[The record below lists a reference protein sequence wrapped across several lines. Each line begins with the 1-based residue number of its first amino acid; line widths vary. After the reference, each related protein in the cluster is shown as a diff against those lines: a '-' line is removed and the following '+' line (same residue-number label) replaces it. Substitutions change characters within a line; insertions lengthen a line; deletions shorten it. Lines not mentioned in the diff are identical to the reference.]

1 MRRGARDSQV
11 INNFFSFAT
20 IVIISV
26 VLILYKTF
34 ILKDESPKIEK
45 LQCQKESQTRV
56 FVNNL
61 EILEKSFNAMA
72 KGYYKLDGG
81 MIESSLESSTL
92 KKNISLD
99 EINGFFIESIGNE
112 PKKDIKSF
120 LKINYEI
127 VEFDKKESEKLDYGV
142 LMTSFR
148 INSNE
153 VFRVNTNIKF
163 MYSNGI
169 KNRVDCTMKVFKNY
183 VEYSRK

>member
-1 MRRGARDSQV
+1 MKRGARDSQV

-20 IVIISV
+20 IVIISI

-34 ILKDESPKIEK
+34 ILKDETQKIQK
-45 LQCQKESQTRV
+45 LQCEKESYTKV
-56 FVNNL
+56 IAPNL
-61 EILEKSFNAMA
+61 EILEKSFNALT

-81 MIESSLESSTL
+81 MIESSLENSNL
-92 KKNISLD
+92 KESISLKEID
-99 EINGFFIESIGNE
+99 EFFLQSIGTI
-112 PKKDIKSF
+112 PKKDIKNF

-127 VEFDKKESEKLDYGV
+127 VEFDKKEKENLDYGA

-163 MYSNGI
+163 MYNNAI